1 VSTLAAVGR
10 DPMRLRDLAAPIGKA
25 ARTPVVSVAQF
36 SARVARPGPRWHY
49 ASAEIGIPGLIL
61 RTATGKPVANY
72 LSETPKPQIPIQ
84 GTELCDVG

>member
-10 DPMRLRDLAAPIGKA
+10 DPMRLRDLAAPMGKT

-36 SARVARPGPRWHY
+36 SARVARPGTRWHY
-49 ASAEIGIPGLIL
+49 AEIGIPGLIL